1 MTLLPAPVRS
11 AHPGSPHIRGWFA
24 TRCPPS
30 PNPAGGRSP
39 VISCCTSRADAAW
52 LSPWLQLLIK
62 NKRGG
67 DGWQAM
73 HSIAAPEP
81 LDLRALRLARMSNVE
96 IKFSAPLG
104 GRDLGHDSCSFQST
118 SLAALR
124 CWKWE
129 MQPRGDPSL
138 TRLFHPR
145 PHLGS
150 SWFAGEGEKVPNWP
164 APRLVPDT
172 RAAGGNQRAGGAF
185 AAFSSPKQAATAV
198 RGEIGWEQ
206 AASSEPGGEAVPCS
220 CTAPAPALFS
230 LIAQPGLQGTACFQ
244 PCLGT
249 KPGAAGLGLGRADPG
264 TAGRASLEGG
274 PGCFGLCWVPSK
286 LVQSPWAT
294 PAPFA
299 SAASPGAPRWN

>member
-1 MTLLPAPVRS
+1 M
-11 AHPGSPHIRGWFA
+11 
-24 TRCPPS
+24 
-30 PNPAGGRSP
+30 
-39 VISCCTSRADAAW
+39 ISCCTSRAGAAW

-150 SWFAGEGEKVPNWP
+150 SWFTGRGGEKVPNWP

-185 AAFSSPKQAATAV
+185 SAFSSPKQAATAA
-198 RGEIGWEQ
+198 RGGKLAGSRQPAQSQ
-206 AASSEPGGEAVPCS
+206 AARLCRAVVQ
-220 CTAPAPALFS
+220 LR
-230 LIAQPGLQGTACFQ
+230 LLLCF
-244 PCLGT
+244 L
-249 KPGAAGLGLGRADPG
+249 
-264 TAGRASLEGG
+264 
-274 PGCFGLCWVPSK
+274 
-286 LVQSPWAT
+286 
-294 PAPFA
+294 
-299 SAASPGAPRWN
+299 

>member
-1 MTLLPAPVRS
+1 M
-11 AHPGSPHIRGWFA
+11 
-24 TRCPPS
+24 
-30 PNPAGGRSP
+30 
-39 VISCCTSRADAAW
+39 ISCCTSRAGAAW

-150 SWFAGEGEKVPNWP
+150 SWFAEGGGRRCQIGPRPAWFLTPGQLEAISERGEPFQPFPLQNKQLQQRE
-164 APRLVPDT
+164 
-172 RAAGGNQRAGGAF
+172 GGNWLGAGSQLGARRRGCAVQLYSSGSCF
-185 AAFSSPKQAATAV
+185 VFSNCTA
-198 RGEIGWEQ
+198 RP
-206 AASSEPGGEAVPCS
+206 PGHSLFPAVPWDKAWC
-220 CTAPAPALFS
+220 CGA
-230 LIAQPGLQGTACFQ
+230 GT
-244 PCLGT
+244 GT
-249 KPGAAGLGLGRADPG
+249 
-264 TAGRASLEGG
+264 
-274 PGCFGLCWVPSK
+274 C
-286 LVQSPWAT
+286 
-294 PAPFA
+294 
-299 SAASPGAPRWN
+299 